1 MAFVK
6 NIAIWFESLNENP
19 KRFRIVFFILLV
31 ATMSPLFVSYYFPS
45 LDSPAHLY
53 NAKLILEILQGDN
66 YIVQHFYQYNPL
78 LVPNWIGHAL
88 LALFY
93 FICGEWWLAEK
104 LMLVLYLVSLP
115 LAVDYFIRTIG
126 GNRWLSFWSF
136 PFVFSFV
143 FSIGFYNFSL
153 SIIFALLF
161 LARSWQFFES
171 HYSVKENLILFS
183 LLLTVYLSHG
193 FTFLLTLFIWGA
205 SALPHL
211 IHEWKKSESIKSQ
224 IYRFIKAVVLILP
237 LVVLYRLNTAYHSGS
252 PTFLER
258 EDLIKD
264 IFRWRSL
271 IVYHEGKEERWT
283 VIMSLLTIALSIL
296 VFVRTKIRFTL
307 PQQRVILTLIT
318 LFMLYFL
325 LPDNTGS
332 AGFISVRIQ
341 GWLALMTIVFI
352 SVSTIPNR
360 LSLATTILMLVAHFA
375 LVHFHAKVL
384 RKDGML
390 LDQCALAQQ
399 YIPEHSILHFE
410 DLSGDWRFQHFSN
423 FIALQ
428 SKDVACTENY
438 EAAVD
443 YFPMCFKSMS
453 NEVVGSLNCT
463 EQKLIM
469 KPVVK
474 DSIYQNTL
482 KERLAK
488 GNRIVFENES
498 IVLLQ
503 STK

>member
-1 MAFVK
+1 MAFVR
-6 NIAIWFESLNENP
+6 NIWNWFQSVSENP
-19 KRFRIVFFILLV
+19 KRFRIVFIVLSL
-31 ATMSPLFVSYYFPS
+31 ASMWPLFVSYYFPS

-53 NAKLILEILQGDN
+53 NAKLLLELLQGDSF
-66 YIVQHFYQYNPL
+66 IVQYFYQFNPMV
-78 LVPNWIGHAL
+78 VPNWIGHAL

-93 FICGEWWLAEK
+93 LISGEWWLAEK
-104 LMLVLYLVSLP
+104 LMLVLYFVSLP
-115 LAVDYFIRTIG
+115 LAADYFIRTIG
-126 GNRWLSFWSF
+126 GNRWLSFWSL

-143 FSIGFYNFSL
+143 FSIGFYNYSL

-161 LARSWQFFES
+161 LARSWQFFERQ
-171 HYSVKENLILFS
+171 YSVREVLILFS
-183 LLLTVYLSHG
+183 LLLLLYFSHG

-211 IHEWKKSESIKSQ
+211 IHEWKKSESIKSL

-237 LVVLYRLNTAYHSGS
+237 VVVLYRLNTAYHSGS
-252 PTFLER
+252 PTFLEKG
-258 EDLIKD
+258 DLIKD

-283 VIMSLLTIALSIL
+283 VMISLLTIALLML

-307 PQQRVILTLIT
+307 PQQRVILTVIT
-318 LFMLYFL
+318 LFTLYFL

-341 GWLALMTIVFI
+341 GWLAFMTIVFI
-352 SVSTIPNR
+352 SVSAVPNR
-360 LSLATTILMLVAHFA
+360 IALATTMFMLVAHFA
-375 LVHFHAKVL
+375 LVHFHAKVV

-390 LDQCALAQQ
+390 LEQCSVAQD
-399 YIPEHSILHFE
+399 YIPEHSVLHFE

-423 FIALQ
+423 FIALK

-443 YFPMCFKSMS
+443 YFPLCFKPMS
-453 NEVVGSLNCT
+453 KDVVNSLNCT

-482 KERLAK
+482 KEILAK
-488 GNRIVFENES
+488 GSRIVFENES

>member
-1 MAFVK
+1 M
-6 NIAIWFESLNENP
+6 W
-19 KRFRIVFFILLV
+19 
-31 ATMSPLFVSYYFPS
+31 PLFASYYFPS

-53 NAKLILEILQGDN
+53 NAKLILELLQGDGF
-66 YIVQHFYQYNPL
+66 IVQHFYQFNPMV
-78 LVPNWIGHAL
+78 VPNWIGHAL

-93 FICGEWWLAEK
+93 FIFGEWWMAEK
-104 LMLVLYLVSLP
+104 LMLILYFVSLP

-126 GNRWLSFWSF
+126 GNRWLSFWSL

-161 LARSWQFFES
+161 LSKSWKFFERQ
-171 HYSVKENLILFS
+171 YSVKEILILFS
-183 LLLTVYLSHG
+183 LLLMVYFSHG

-205 SALPHL
+205 SALPCL
-211 IHEWKKSESIKSQ
+211 IHEWKKSQSIKSLM
-224 IYRFIKAVVLILP
+224 YRFMKVVILISP
-237 LVVLYRLNTAYHSGS
+237 LVVLYRLNTAYHSGI

-258 EDLIKD
+258 VDLIKD
-264 IFRWRSL
+264 FLRWRSL

-283 VIMSLLTIALSIL
+283 VMMSLLTIALLIL
-296 VFVRTKIRFTL
+296 VFARTKFRFTL
-307 PQQRVILTLIT
+307 PQQRVILTVIT
-318 LFMLYFL
+318 LFMLFFL

-341 GWLALMTIVFI
+341 GWLALMTIVFL
-352 SVSTIPNR
+352 SVSIVPNR
-360 LSLATTILMLVAHFA
+360 LALATTMFMLVAHFA
-375 LVHFHAKVL
+375 LVHFHAKVV
-384 RKDGML
+384 RKDGRFL
-390 LDQCALAQQ
+390 EQCAVAQQ
-399 YIPEHSILHFE
+399 YIPEHSVLHFE

-428 SKDVACTENY
+428 SEDVACTENY
-438 EAAVD
+438 EANVD
-443 YFPMCFKSMS
+443 YFPLCFKSMS
-453 NEVVGSLNCT
+453 KDLVDSLNCI

-488 GNRIVFENES
+488 GNRIIFENEA

-503 STK
+503 SSK